1 MKAIELARILLER
14 PDLKV
19 GIRKFGGDN
28 RWLVNKVSVESL
40 TDCDSVMLISSDD
53 GHGDFFLID
62 AIGSDSGDYPTEVNK
77 K

>member
-14 PDLKV
+14 PNLKV

-28 RWLVNKVSVESL
+28 RWLVNKVSIEPL

-62 AIGSDSGDYPTEVNK
+62 AIESDYGDKTTEGN
-77 K
+77 

>member
-1 MKAIELARILLER
+1 MKAIELAKILLER

-28 RWLVNKVSVESL
+28 KWLANKVTIESF
-40 TDCDSVMLISSDD
+40 DADVDSGSLISSDD

-62 AIGSDSGDYPTEVNK
+62 AIEDRK
-77 K
+77 